1 MGVQLLHDLA
11 LFRPEIALCA
21 AFLAALLAAAVSQ
34 KNPLPSAVAAL
45 LGLAAAAWIAARQ
58 HGVTASIFSGMSAVD
73 PFSTYF
79 KILVTGAA
87 FLVVLFSLGSMELKA
102 ARRRLGE
109 YYALIVSSALGM
121 VLLAGATD
129 LLFLYLAMELTG
141 LGSYVLAGFMK
152 EADDSSEAA
161 LKYVLVG
168 ALSSGCMVYGISI
181 LYGLTGSLN
190 LDRIHAVLA
199 QGTVPRLPLFLAAAM
214 TLAGFGF
221 KISAV
226 PFHFWTPD
234 VYQGA
239 PTPVTAYLSVASKAA
254 GFAALIRFVTV
265 CFAGYPSASPGPD
278 AWTLAAGIHWP
289 ELLAGVSVLTM
300 TLGNL
305 AALAQRNLKRM
316 LAYSGIAHAGYML
329 MGVVVAGGAGI
340 AAVLVYLAVYLFMN
354 LGAFY
359 VVMLVADKTGSE
371 DIDEY
376 RGLGPRAPLVG
387 VAMAVFLLSLT
398 GLPPTAGFIGKFTLF
413 AAVIKAKWIGL
424 AVAGAI
430 NSVISLYYYARI
442 FRNLFLREPEGTRE
456 TLRFSTVQTALVLL
470 LIIPT
475 LVLGVAFAPVVRAA
489 LAAVS
494 MWGAP

>member
-1 MGVQLLHDLA
+1 
-11 LFRPEIALCA
+11 
-21 AFLAALLAAAVSQ
+21 
-34 KNPLPSAVAAL
+34 
-45 LGLAAAAWIAARQ
+45 
-58 HGVTASIFSGMSAVD
+58 
-73 PFSTYF
+73 
-79 KILVTGAA
+79 
-87 FLVVLFSLGSMELKA
+87 
-102 ARRRLGE
+102 
-109 YYALIVSSALGM
+109 
-121 VLLAGATD
+121 
-129 LLFLYLAMELTG
+129 
-141 LGSYVLAGFMK
+141 
-152 EADDSSEAA
+152 
-161 LKYVLVG
+161 
-168 ALSSGCMVYGISI
+168 MVYGISI